1 MASIF
6 LIGPMGSGKS
16 TVGRALARRLGLPF
30 ADSDREIEARCGVD
44 IATIFEY
51 EGEAGFR
58 RREARVIDELSAS
71 DTLVLATGGGAI
83 LAESTRRALRARG
96 HVVLLAVDP
105 AEQLRRVGGDAR
117 RPLLAAADPAAR
129 LARLMAERGP
139 LYRET
144 AHVEIRTDS
153 RRMHHVVGR
162 ICRHLEAE
170 RVLAPGRAGQTSAS
184 AAGSSATRAAGAPAA
199 RVDPPSPSAPEGPL
213 AAPAAAASPARS

>member
-1 MASIF
+1 MARIF

-16 TVGRALARRLGLPF
+16 TVGRALARRLGLGF

-44 IATIFEY
+44 IPTIFEY

-58 RREARVIDELSAS
+58 AREARVIDELSAV
-71 DTLVLATGGGAI
+71 DDAVLATGGGAV
-83 LAESTRRALRARG
+83 LSAATRRRLRERG

-117 RPLLAAADPAAR
+117 RPLLATADPAAR
-129 LARLMAERGP
+129 LAALMTERGP

-144 AHVEIRTDS
+144 AHVEVRTDA

-162 ICRHLEAE
+162 IVRHLQAE
-170 RVLAPGRAGQTSAS
+170 GLVG
-184 AAGSSATRAAGAPAA
+184 GACPTPAA
-199 RVDPPSPSAPEGPL
+199 ATSPPSPSAPEGPF
-213 AAPAAAASPARS
+213 AAPRAAAQTTR